1 MKVVKPLVCVTWHYV
16 TALPYCVSI
25 RTSYLIMTKWLPS
38 VEGPCWLPP
47 HLHRV
52 FIPFVAQRLVL
63 LPTLPLS
70 LWSEVFLVPPLLPL
84 PLEYQL
90 HRAGVLSSHSLAS
103 TWDLT

>member
-25 RTSYLIMTKWLPS
+25 RTSYLIMTKRLPS

-52 FIPFVAQRLVL
+52 FIPVC
-63 LPTLPLS
+63 S
-70 LWSEVFLVPPLLPL
+70 SE
-84 PLEYQL
+84 
-90 HRAGVLSSHSLAS
+90 AGPAAYTAS
-103 TWDLT
+103 ITVV